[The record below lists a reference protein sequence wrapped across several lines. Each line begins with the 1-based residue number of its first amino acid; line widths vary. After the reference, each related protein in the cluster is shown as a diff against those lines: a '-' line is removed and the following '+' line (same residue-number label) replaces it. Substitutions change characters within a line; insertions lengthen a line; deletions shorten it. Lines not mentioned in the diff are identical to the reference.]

1 MVGYYL
7 NDLANNKIFTATLV
21 AHNKRIFG
29 MGWKGTVR
37 SVGTAIRAAERNA
50 KTRQREL
57 EKQHKQFE
65 KMQALE
71 QAAYEVD
78 VYENHIDVIQSI
90 HKECSSPVDWNKI
103 LLSKQPIEPK
113 KTSEKE
119 DSARLISDSYKPG
132 FMDRLF
138 KREKKKRECY
148 SQKIAEA
155 IKFDEAYFKSK
166 FSNWKTKIQEW
177 NESVKIAK
185 ALLEG
190 KGEAK
195 IEAIDN
201 LQPFSE
207 ISNLGSS
214 LSISVYDN
222 GVLEATI
229 NVHGAEIV
237 PNETKSLLQ
246 SGKLSVKN
254 MAKGKFNEIYQ
265 DYVCSCVLR
274 VGNELFSTIPDKL
287 VIVTAVDDLLNAQ
300 TGHLEEA
307 PILSVAVSR
316 NTIENLILDSIDPSD
331 SMANFKHNMSFKK
344 TKGFERV
351 ERIDP
356 EGLVCM

>member
-1 MVGYYL
+1 
-7 NDLANNKIFTATLV
+7 
-21 AHNKRIFG
+21 

-37 SVGTAIRAAERNA
+37 SIGAAVRAAERDA
-50 KTRQREL
+50 KRRQREL

-65 KMQALE
+65 KMQELE

-78 VYENHIDVIQSI
+78 VYENHIDVIQST
-90 HKECSSPVDWNKI
+90 HKECSPPVDWNKI
-103 LLSKQPIEPK
+103 ALSKQPIEPK
-113 KTSEKE
+113 KKSENE
-119 DSARLISDSYKPG
+119 DDARLASDSYKPS
-132 FMDRLF
+132 FIDRLF
-138 KREKKKRECY
+138 KREEKKREKF
-148 SQKIAEA
+148 SQKIAKA
-155 IKFDEAYFKSK
+155 IETDDSYYKVKVSSWESK
-166 FSNWKTKIQEW
+166 TEEWK
-177 NESVKIAK
+177 ESVEIAK

-190 KGEAK
+190 KAEAK

-222 GVLEATI
+222 GILEATI
-229 NVHGAEIV
+229 NVHGTEIV
-237 PNETKSLLQ
+237 PSESKSLLK

-254 MAKGKFNEIYQ
+254 MPKGKFNEIYQ

-287 VIVTAVDDLLNAQ
+287 VLVTAVDELLNSQ

-316 NTIENLILDSIDPSD
+316 DTFESLNLESIDPSD
-331 SMANFKHNMSFKK
+331 SMVNFKHNMSFKK
-344 TKGFERV
+344 TKGFDRV

-356 EGLVCM
+356 EGLDCA